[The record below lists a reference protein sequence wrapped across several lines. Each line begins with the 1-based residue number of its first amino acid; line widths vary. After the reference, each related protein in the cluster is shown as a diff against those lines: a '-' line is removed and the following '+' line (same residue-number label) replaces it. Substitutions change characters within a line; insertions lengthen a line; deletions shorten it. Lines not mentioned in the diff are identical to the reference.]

1 MGTIKARAM
10 KIAYLSSIRTL
21 PGSPVRRDDAFE
33 HDDTLAAL
41 RPPLASKGWSLID
54 IAWDDPA
61 VFSSGFDAAVIG
73 TTWDYWDRAEDF
85 LATLAKIETQMPL
98 FNGANIVRWNIQKTY
113 LRDLEKRGARLIP
126 TLWIDRVD
134 EAAARAAF
142 DTLNADTLVFK
153 RQIGAG
159 AHGQHKLRRGE
170 PVPDMPH
177 AMMVQPFLPMI
188 QTEGEFSFL
197 FIDGAFSHAL
207 IKTAKAGDYR
217 IQSSYGGTN
226 RKIDPSAEDLASA
239 RMIIDTLEEPLLYAR
254 VDMLRGEDGEL
265 YLMELE
271 IIEPYLYPHEGPELG
286 ARFAAGLE
294 RRLTR

>member
-1 MGTIKARAM
+1 M
-10 KIAYLSSIRTL
+10 KIAYLSSVKTL

-41 RPPLASKGWSLID
+41 RPALADKGMTLID

-61 VFSSGFDAAVIG
+61 VFTSGFDAAVIG
-73 TTWDYWDRAEDF
+73 TTWDYWDRVEDF
-85 LATLAKIETQMPL
+85 LATLAKIETKMPL
-98 FNGANIVRWNIQKTY
+98 FNSADTVRWNIQKTY

-126 TLWIDRVD
+126 TLWMETVD
-134 EAAARAAF
+134 DAVARAAF
-142 DTLNADTLVFK
+142 ETLGADDLVFK

-159 AHGQHKLRRGE
+159 AHGQHKVKRGE
-170 PVPDMPH
+170 PVPEMPH

-226 RKIDPSAEDLASA
+226 RKIDPSTDDLGAA
-239 RMIIDTLEEPLLYAR
+239 RAIMEALDEPLLYAR
-254 VDMLRGEDGEL
+254 VDMLRGVDGRL

-286 ARFAAGLE
+286 PRFAAGLA
-294 RRLTR
+294 RRLGKV